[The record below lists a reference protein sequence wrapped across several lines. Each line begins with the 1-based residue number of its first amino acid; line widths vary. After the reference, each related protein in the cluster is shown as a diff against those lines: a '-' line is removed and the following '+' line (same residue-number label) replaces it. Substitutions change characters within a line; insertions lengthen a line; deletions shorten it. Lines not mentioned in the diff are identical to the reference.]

1 MNNIKSVG
9 LICVRDE
16 LNIEYVVSKIEYVL
30 NEDETFQYIFTPY
43 YDVTD
48 LLKPSIFQGIP
59 GLELELRKEVYE
71 RNNILPTFISERVPS
86 KKREDYNELLESLK
100 LEYMDPIEYLIRTN
114 QIYSGDSL
122 YVKRFEE
129 RENIVIDEKKKYN
142 NFGLFKIIL
151 DNIAK
156 GNKVSLEDGTKINT
170 PEVFAALK
178 LLYSKTYKDILAKQQ
193 KGIEFAKENG
203 KYKGRKPQKVD
214 RLQFLEVNEKVEKG
228 LFTAKEAAKKLGI
241 SIDKYYR
248 FRKDLQNSLWYPIAN
263 NNLM

>member
-1 MNNIKSVG
+1 MKNVKTLG
-9 LICVRDE
+9 LIYIKDE
-16 LNIEYVVSKIEYVL
+16 LNIEYVVSKIEYTL
-30 NEDETFQYIFTPY
+30 NEDDTFQYVFTPY
-43 YDVTD
+43 YDVID
-48 LLKPSIFQGIP
+48 LLKSSIFQGIP
-59 GLELELRKEVYE
+59 GLNLDLRKEKYE

-129 RENIVIDEKKKYN
+129 RENIVIDENGKYN
-142 NFGLFKIIL
+142 TFGLTKVIL
-151 DNIAK
+151 DNVAK
-156 GNKVSLEDGTKINT
+156 GNEVFLKDGTKINT
-170 PEVFAALK
+170 HEVFAALK

-193 KGIEFAKENG
+193 RGIEFAKENG

-228 LFTAKEAAKKLGI
+228 LITAKEAAKKLGI

-248 FRKDLQNSLWYPIAN
+248 FRKDLQNSI
-263 NNLM
+263 